1 MVGKILIVDD
11 VATNRIVMKVK
22 LAAAG
27 YQPLLVADGASCL
40 EMLRQE
46 KPDLILLD
54 MTLPDMS
61 GLEVLRQLRKLAGL
75 QTVAVVM
82 LASGCDPAARIKA
95 FELGADDVLAKPVDD
110 QTLMARIR
118 SFMRARALLAGLDAH
133 RHDFEVLGLAEPSQ
147 AFHRP
152 ALIAVLSLHPERS
165 ADLQQDLASHLRDR
179 VVVMTPAEALGTEP
193 APDIFVLDADIDGKG
208 SGLRLMSEL
217 RSRAATRHASI
228 CIVMPRDSCFVPAV
242 AFDLGANDL
251 VSAAVSRH
259 ELALRLSRLIAR
271 KGEEDRLRATLENG
285 LRLAMI
291 DPLTGLHNRRYGLA
305 QLAAISASAQGLGQD
320 FAVMVADL
328 DRFKSVNDRFGHA
341 AGDTVLIEVA
351 SRLAVNLRQSD
362 LLARIGGEEFLIVLP
377 ATSLSEAEAI
387 GRRLC
392 EEVEQT
398 AIALSGGEALH
409 ITVSIGLAVSSAAQP
424 RPTAAQIIDHADR
437 ALLQAKSE
445 GRNQVTIGRNAA

>member
-40 EMLRQE
+40 ELVRQE
-46 KPDLILLD
+46 TPDLILLD

-61 GLEVLRQLRKLAGL
+61 GLEVLQRLRAMAGL
-75 QTVAVVM
+75 RRVAVVM
-82 LASGCDPAARIKA
+82 LASGCDPAARIRA

-118 SFMRARALLAGLDAH
+118 SFMRAGTLLAGLGAH
-133 RHDFEVLGLAEPSQ
+133 QHDFEVLGLAEPAQ

-152 ALIAVLSLHPERS
+152 GLIAVLSLQPELG
-165 ADLQQDLASHLRDR
+165 AALQQDLAVHLRDR
-179 VVVMTPAEALGTEP
+179 VVVMTPAEALGEGP
-193 APDIFVLDADIDGKG
+193 APDVFVLDADIDGKG

-228 CIVMPRDSCFVPAV
+228 CIMIPRDSAFVPAV

-251 VSAAVSRH
+251 VSARVSRH
-259 ELALRLSRLIAR
+259 ELALRLSRLLAR
-271 KGEEDRLRATLENG
+271 KAEEDRLRASLEDG

-305 QLAAISASAQGLGQD
+305 QLAVISASAQARGQD

-341 AGDTVLIEVA
+341 AGDAVLVEVA
-351 SRLAVNLRQSD
+351 SRMAVNLRQGD
-362 LLARIGGEEFLIVLP
+362 VLARIGGEEFLIVLP
-377 ATSLSEAEAI
+377 DTTLAEAEAI

-392 EEVEQT
+392 ENVEQSE
-398 AIALSGGEALH
+398 IALGSAEALH
-409 ITVSIGLAVSSAAQP
+409 VTISIGLAVSLASQP
-424 RPTAAQIIDHADR
+424 RAGVAQIIDHADR
-437 ALLQAKSE
+437 ALLQAKAE